1 MSIFCYMCNKTF
13 TRPSH
18 LERHNARKI
27 KCDKK
32 IVCNKCGKI
41 FSQIG
46 NLNRHLNKKIGC
58 VDTREIYELKIKL
71 AELKNKGKEIDKQT
85 ESIKLKQSNKTTYN
99 TNNYTNIHIG
109 NTTNIINIH
118 CGINYTIN
126 EVNNMIISGDINTS
140 LINFIKLHFN
150 NDEFPMNKCI
160 KFINNNIFINLN
172 DKLVAFEDARKYFNE
187 KVNQQIECILNNF
200 IKYTDEEMDQHGMI
214 QKKEFISHEKIYTLE
229 KIDPY
234 IKNNRYKGAVK
245 KAILTAHI

>member
-1 MSIFCYMCNKTF
+1 MAIMCSRCDKVFIRN
-13 TRPSH
+13 SH
-18 LERHNARKI
+18 LERHNNRKI

-32 IVCNKCGKI
+32 LMCNKCGKT

-46 NLNRHLNKKIGC
+46 NLNRHLNKKISC

-71 AELKNKGKEIDKQT
+71 AELKNKGKEIDNDT
-85 ESIKLKQSNKTTYN
+85 ESIKLKQMKKTT
-99 TNNYTNIHIG
+99 NYTNIHIG

-118 CGINYTIN
+118 CGINYTMDEI
-126 EVNNMIISGDINTS
+126 NNMIISGDINAS
-140 LINFIKLHFN
+140 LSNFIKLHFN

-172 DKLVAFEDARKYFNE
+172 GKIVTFEDARKDFNE
-187 KVNQQIECILNNF
+187 KINQQIECIINNF
-200 IKYTDEEMDQHGMI
+200 IKYTDEEMDQNGML
-214 QKKEFISHEKIYTLE
+214 QKKEYISCEKIYTLE

-245 KAILTAHI
+245 KAIKIGMN